1 MSLSA
6 PLLAFSFGLSDL
18 SLSLAQGVESDLT
31 LLPLI
36 YLLAFFGVFIFTF
49 VGFLVMSEG
58 WESYEEQYLEGAERT
73 MDDLFLTIPAKQLL
87 WLTVLS
93 GGILGVLGFVGSQS
107 LLMGLIAGVVGCF
120 LPRAGLNI
128 HKNKRKKKF
137 DEQLVGAMNT
147 ITNALRT
154 GFSLP
159 KAFQLISTDMPKP
172 ICQEFGILIQTI
184 RLGSEIEEAL
194 EDMLD
199 RMPSQD
205 LDLMVTSIT
214 ISNEVGGNLAEVFD
228 RIAFTIRERRRIE
241 GRIDSLTAQ
250 GKAQGCIVA
259 VLPAVLALAIYNI
272 DENLVL
278 PFFNDPRGNLVLA
291 LMIFMEFSGYF
302 LIKKITTI
310 EV

>member
-1 MSLSA
+1 MSPA
-6 PLLAFSFGLSDL
+6 LLV
-18 SLSLAQGVESDLT
+18 LAEGVGGKI
-31 LLPLI
+31 LPLI
-36 YLLAFFGVFIFTF
+36 YLLSFLGVFIFTF

-58 WESYEEQYLEGAERT
+58 WESYEEHYLEGAERT
-73 MDDLFLTIPAKQLL
+73 MDDLFLTIPPKQLL
-87 WLTVLS
+87 WLTVLCA
-93 GGILGVLGFVGSQS
+93 GGVGVLAFVGSRS
-107 LLMGLIAGVVGCF
+107 LLMGLMAGVGGGL
-120 LPRAGLNI
+120 LPRIALGR
-128 HKNKRKKKF
+128 HKKQRREKF
-137 DEQLVGAMNT
+137 NEQLVGALNT

-172 ICQEFGILIQTI
+172 ICQEFGILVQTI

-194 EDMLD
+194 EDMLE
-199 RMPSQD
+199 RMPSKD

-259 VLPAVLALAIYNI
+259 VLPVVLAGAIYYI
-272 DENLVL
+272 DPKLVM
-278 PFFNDPRGNLVLA
+278 PFFTDPRGNLVLG
-291 LMIFMEFSGYF
+291 LMVLMEISGYV
-302 LIKKITTI
+302 LIQKITTI

>member
-1 MSLSA
+1 MSLA
-6 PLLAFSFGLSDL
+6 VLLLAEALKGLSI
-18 SLSLAQGVESDLT
+18 
-31 LLPLI
+31 LPLI
-36 YLLAFFGVFIFTF
+36 YLLSFLGVFIFTF

-58 WESYEEQYLEGAERT
+58 WESYEERYLEGAERT
-73 MDDLFLTIPAKQLL
+73 MDDLFLTIPPKQLL
-87 WLTVLS
+87 WLTVLAA
-93 GGILGVLGFVGSQS
+93 GFAAVFGFVASKS
-107 LLMGLIAGVVGCF
+107 LLMGLIAGVLGGLAPRVG
-120 LPRAGLNI
+120 LIL
-128 HKNKRKKKF
+128 HKKKRREKF
-137 DEQLVGAMNT
+137 NNQLVGALNT

-194 EDMLD
+194 EDMVD

-259 VLPAVLALAIYNI
+259 ALPVVLGAGIYWI
-272 DENLVL
+272 DPKLIM
-278 PFFNDPRGNLVLA
+278 PFFTDPRGNLVLA
-291 LMIFMEFSGYF
+291 VMILMEISGYL
-302 LIKKITTI
+302 LIQKITTI

>member
-1 MSLSA
+1 MSA
-6 PLLAFSFGLSDL
+6 PLGTLSAFPQLL
-18 SLSLAQGVESDLT
+18 LAQGVQGELGI
-31 LLPLI
+31 LPLI

-58 WESYEEQYLEGAERT
+58 WESYEEKYLEGAERT

-93 GGILGVLGFVGSQS
+93 GGILAVIGFVASQS
-107 LLMGLIAGVVGCF
+107 LLMGLIAGALGCF
-120 LPRAGLNI
+120 LPRFILNLQ
-128 HKNKRKKKF
+128 KEKRRKKF
-137 DEQLVGAMNT
+137 NEQLVAAMNT

-194 EDMLD
+194 EDMLE

-205 LDLMVTSIT
+205 LELMVTSIT

-259 VLPAVLALAIYNI
+259 LLPVVLALGIYQI
-272 DENLVL
+272 DSTLIE

-291 LMIFMEFSGYF
+291 MMIVMEFSGYF